1 MAKSLLDA
9 VHPEIERVCC
19 DKGAIAV
26 PRAS

>member
-9 VHPEIERVCC
+9 IHPEIERVGC